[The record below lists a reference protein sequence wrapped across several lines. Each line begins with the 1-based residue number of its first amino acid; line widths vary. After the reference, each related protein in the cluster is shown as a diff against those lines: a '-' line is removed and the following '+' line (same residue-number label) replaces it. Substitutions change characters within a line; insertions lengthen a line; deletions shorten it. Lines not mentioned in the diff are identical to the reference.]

1 MLAYFDDKKEK
12 ISSYLKDFLAEK
24 GAGFSKINSLGKD
37 VCDRIYDFAIQ
48 GKMIRGGL
56 VSLGFTLS
64 RNGHFPKAGPQTMI
78 EAGSAVEMFQSAL
91 LIHDDIMDR
100 DQVRRGFGSV
110 FYQYAQ
116 MAERAGIPDAYHL
129 GESLGICA
137 GDIAYFLAFEVLSR
151 LEVSPL
157 ILRKIQKLVS
167 RELAYVGIAQ
177 MQDIYWGASNRSVS
191 DEEVLRLYLYKTG
204 RYTFSLPLMIGGHL
218 AEQSEQTLT
227 LLEKI
232 GEYMGI
238 IFQLKDDEIGL
249 FGDQGEIGKPI
260 GSDIREGK
268 KTLYY
273 GYLQKRASTEDLTRL
288 AYLIGN
294 PDINEQDVQYL
305 RDLVVR
311 LGIYEEVQNLIR
323 DLADKA
329 RSLIPWLPGFKF
341 EEREVML
348 KLLDYSLVR
357 TR

>member
-1 MLAYFDDKKEK
+1 MLSYFEEKKEK
-12 ISSYLKDFLAEK
+12 ISAFLKEFLSEK
-24 GAGFSKINSLGKD
+24 GERFSKINSLGKD

-64 RNGHFPKAGPQTMI
+64 RNGQFPKAGPQQMI
-78 EAGSAVEMFQSAL
+78 EAGTAVELFQSAL
-91 LIHDDIMDR
+91 LMHDDIMDR

-110 FYQYAQ
+110 FYKYAH
-116 MAERAGIPDAYHL
+116 MAEQAGIPDAYHL

-137 GDIAYFLAFEVLSR
+137 GDISYFLAFEVLAR
-151 LEVSPL
+151 LEISPL
-157 ILRKIQKLVS
+157 IFRQIQKLVS
-167 RELAYVGIAQ
+167 QELSYVGIAQ
-177 MQDIYWGASNRSVS
+177 MQDIYWGASNTSVT
-191 DEEVLRLYLYKTG
+191 DEEVMRMYLYKTG
-204 RYTFSLPLMIGGHL
+204 RYTFSLPLMIGGLL

-249 FGDQGEIGKPI
+249 FGDQREIGKPI

-273 GYLQKRASTEDLTRL
+273 GYLQKRASTDDLAQL
-288 AYLIGN
+288 AYLMGN
-294 PDINEQDVQYL
+294 PDIGEQDVQYV
-305 RDLVVR
+305 RELVIR
-311 LGIYEEVQNLIR
+311 LGIYEEVQNLAQN
-323 DLADKA
+323 LADKA
-329 RSLIPWLPGFKF
+329 RSLIPLLPGFKA

-348 KLLDYSLVR
+348 NLLDYSLVR